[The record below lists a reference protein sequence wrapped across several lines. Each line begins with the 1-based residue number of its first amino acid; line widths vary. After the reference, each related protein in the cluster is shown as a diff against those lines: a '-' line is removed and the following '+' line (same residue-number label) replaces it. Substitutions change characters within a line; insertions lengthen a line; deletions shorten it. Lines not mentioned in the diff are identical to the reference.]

1 MRLASILV
9 CNYVV
14 HVYACEFA
22 PVAEVDSVIHAAF
35 ELQSMGE
42 LILPLHF
49 VCVSFVFLFCFFK
62 RLRRKLTE
70 AGLCVRG
77 LLCGFKIFLKELL
90 H

>member
-22 PVAEVDSVIHAAF
+22 PVAEADSVIHAAF

-49 VCVSFVFLFCFFK
+49 VCVSFVLLFCFFQK
-62 RLRRKLTE
+62 VEKKANRTW
-70 AGLCVRG
+70 ALCQGPAVW
-77 LLCGFKIFLKELL
+77 I
-90 H
+90 

>member
-22 PVAEVDSVIHAAF
+22 PVAEADSVIHAAF

-42 LILPLHF
+42 VILPLHF
-49 VCVSFVFLFCFFK
+49 VYVCLLFFGSFFSSK
-62 RLRRKLTE
+62 
-70 AGLCVRG
+70 G
-77 LLCGFKIFLKELL
+77 
-90 H
+90 